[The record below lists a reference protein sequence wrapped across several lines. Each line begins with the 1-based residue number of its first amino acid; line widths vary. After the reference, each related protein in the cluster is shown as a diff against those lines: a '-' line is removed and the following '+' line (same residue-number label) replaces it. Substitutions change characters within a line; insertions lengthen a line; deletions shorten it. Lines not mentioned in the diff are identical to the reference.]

1 MLLTLPIVLPLL
13 TAIVLHLLPQ
23 RSRLLRVVAFAGS
36 LATLAAAIGIFIRVQ
51 ETGIEVLQVGSWPAP
66 FGITLV
72 ADLLSAMMIVVVGVI
87 GVAVTGSSFA
97 GVDPRRE
104 SLGYHPLIQVILMG
118 VAGAFLTGDI
128 FNMYVWFE
136 VMLIG
141 SFVLMAL
148 HRTRAQLHAAFTYVG
163 LNLLASAFLLT
174 AIGLLYGQAGTLN
187 LADLAQAWPE
197 RRTPGLDAALS
208 MLFLTAFGIKAG
220 LFPLFFWLP
229 ASYHT
234 PPAAVGALLAG
245 LLTKVGVYAM
255 MRVFTLLFPDP
266 GSHVYNVLLVLSAL
280 TMAVGLIGAL
290 AQRDFR
296 RVLSFNLVG
305 HIGFTTVGLA
315 LWTPAALAGSIL
327 YVLHHML
334 VISTLF
340 LVSGF
345 FLRQRRT
352 TDLGALGGLYRS
364 QPGIACLTLIPLFS
378 LAGVP
383 PLSGFIAKVGVITPI
398 LGTGHYLVAAVALSV
413 SLLTVLSMAR
423 LWEEAFWK
431 PAPEPSSHPVPQ
443 TRLGATVV
451 LPVAFLASLTI
462 ALTVFAGPVS
472 GLSLRAAEQLLERN
486 TYMRAVLGEGVP
498 RAAR

>member
-1 MLLTLPIVLPLL
+1 MLLALPIVLPLV
-13 TAIVLHLLPQ
+13 TAITLHLLPQ
-23 RSRLLRVVAFAGS
+23 RSRLLRLVAFIGA
-36 LATLAAAIGIFIRVQ
+36 LLIFVAAASIFVRVYSSGIQ
-51 ETGIEVLQVGSWPAP
+51 VLQVGAWPAP

-72 ADLLSAMMIVVVGVI
+72 ADLFSALMVVMVGII

-104 SLGYHPLIQVILMG
+104 AVGYHPLIHVLLMG
-118 VAGAFLTGDI
+118 VSGAFLTGDI
-128 FNMYVWFE
+128 FNLYVWFE
-136 VMLIG
+136 VMLIA
-141 SFVLMAL
+141 SFVLMSL

-187 LADLAQAWPE
+187 LADLARAWPE

-234 PPAAVGALLAG
+234 PPAAIGALLAG

-255 MRVFTLLFPDP
+255 IRVFTLLFPDP
-266 GSHVYNVLLVLSAL
+266 GAGVYTAILVMSAI
-280 TMAVGLIGAL
+280 TMVVGLIGAL
-290 AQRDFR
+290 GQHDMR

-305 HIGFTTVGLA
+305 HIGFTIVGLA
-315 LWTPAALAGSIL
+315 LWTPAALGGSIL
-327 YVLHHML
+327 YILHHML

-340 LVSGF
+340 LVSGL

-352 TDLGALGGLYRS
+352 TDLRVLGGVYRA
-364 QPGIACLTLIPLFS
+364 QPVVACLALVPLFS
-378 LAGVP
+378 LAGIP
-383 PLSGFIAKVGVITPI
+383 PLSGFIAKVAVVGPMIDVRQYA
-398 LGTGHYLVAAVALSV
+398 LAGLSLVV
-413 SLLTVLSMAR
+413 SLLTILSMAR
-423 LWEEAFWK
+423 VWEEAFWK
-431 PAPEPSSHPVPQ
+431 PAPTEPQSSLPHP
-443 TRLGATVV
+443 RLGMAI
-451 LPVAFLASLTI
+451 LAPIAFLVSVTVGLT
-462 ALTVFAGPVS
+462 LLAGPVS
-472 GLSLRAAEQLLERN
+472 GMSVSAAEQLLNRDG
-486 TYMRAVLGEGVP
+486 YVRAVLGMEVR

>member
-1 MLLTLPIVLPLL
+1 M
-13 TAIVLHLLPQ
+13 
-23 RSRLLRVVAFAGS
+23 VVMVS
-36 LATLAAAIGIFIRVQ
+36 
-51 ETGIEVLQVGSWPAP
+51 
-66 FGITLV
+66 
-72 ADLLSAMMIVVVGVI
+72 VI
-87 GVAVTGSSFA
+87 GAAVTGSSFA

-104 SLGYHPLIQVILMG
+104 ALGYHALIQVVLMG

-128 FNMYVWFE
+128 FNLYVWFE

-141 SFVLMAL
+141 SFVFMSL

-187 LADLAQAWPE
+187 LADLARAWPE

-255 MRVFTLLFPDP
+255 IRVFTLLFPDP
-266 GSHVYNVLLVLSAL
+266 NASVYGVLLVLSAV
-280 TMAVGLIGAL
+280 TMVVGLIGAL

-315 LWTPAALAGSIL
+315 LWTPAALGGSIL

-334 VISTLF
+334 AISTLF
-340 LVSGF
+340 LVSGLL
-345 FLRQRRT
+345 LRQRRT
-352 TDLGALGGLYRS
+352 TDLNALGGIYRS
-364 QPGIACLTLIPLFS
+364 QPAVACLALIPLFS

-383 PLSGFIAKVGVITPI
+383 PLSGFVAKVAVIAPM
-398 LGTGHYLVAAVALSV
+398 LNAGQYVLAAVALCV

-423 LWEEAFWK
+423 LWDASFWR
-431 PAPEPSSHPVPQ
+431 PAPVAASSSIPQ
-443 TRLGATVV
+443 SRLGVPIIV
-451 LPVAFLASLTI
+451 PIAFLVSLTI
-462 ALTVFAGPVS
+462 GLTAFAGPVS
-472 GLSLRAAEQLLERN
+472 AVTMRAAEQLLDRN
-486 TYMRAVLGEGVP
+486 AYVRAVLGEAVP

>member
-1 MLLTLPIVLPLL
+1 MLLTLPILLPLL

-23 RSRLLRVVAFAGS
+23 RSQLLRVVAFTGA
-36 LATLAAAIGIFIRVQ
+36 LAALAASIAIFVRVQ
-51 ETGIEVLQVGSWPAP
+51 QNGIQVLQVGSWPAP

-72 ADLLSAMMIVVVGVI
+72 VDLFSALMIVMVGVI
-87 GVAVTGSSFA
+87 GVAVTASSFA

-104 SLGYHPLIQVILMG
+104 ALGYHPLIHVVLMG

-128 FNMYVWFE
+128 FNLYVWFE

-141 SFVLMAL
+141 SFVLMSL

-187 LADLAQAWPE
+187 LADLARAWPE
-197 RRTPGLDAALS
+197 RHTPGLDAALS

-255 MRVFTLLFPDP
+255 IRVFTLLFPDP
-266 GSHVYNVLLVLSAL
+266 NAGVYGVLLVLSAV
-280 TMAVGLIGAL
+280 TMVVGLLGAL

-315 LWTPAALAGSIL
+315 LWTPAALGGSIL

-340 LVSGF
+340 LVSGL

-352 TDLGALGGLYRS
+352 TDLSALGGMYRS
-364 QPGIACLTLIPLFS
+364 QPAIACLAMVPLFS

-383 PLSGFIAKVGVITPI
+383 PLSGFVAKVAVIAPM
-398 LGTGHYLVAAVALSV
+398 LDSGQYLLAAVALSV

-423 LWEEAFWK
+423 LWEESIWK
-431 PAPEPSSHPVPQ
+431 PAPFISGASVPQ
-443 TRLGATVV
+443 RRLAVP
-451 LPVAFLASLTI
+451 LVAPIVFLVALTI
-462 ALTVFAGPVS
+462 AFTAMAGPVS
-472 GLSLRAAEQLLERN
+472 RVTMRAAEQLLERDA
-486 TYMRAVLGEGVP
+486 YVRAVLGQEVP

>member
-1 MLLTLPIVLPLL
+1 MLLALPILLPLL
-13 TAIVLHLLPQ
+13 TAIALHLLPQ
-23 RSRLLRVVAFAGS
+23 RSRLLRVVAFSGACGALVAAMSILARVEDAG
-36 LATLAAAIGIFIRVQ
+36 IQ
-51 ETGIEVLQVGSWPAP
+51 VLQVASWPAP

-72 ADLLSAMMIVVVGVI
+72 ADVFSAVMVVMVGVI
-87 GVAVTGSSFA
+87 AVAVTGSSFA

-104 SLGYHPLIQVILMG
+104 ALGYHPLIQVVLMG

-128 FNMYVWFE
+128 FNLYVWFE

-141 SFVLMAL
+141 SFVLMSL

-187 LADLAQAWPE
+187 LADLARAWPE
-197 RRTPGLDAALS
+197 RRTAGLDAALS

-255 MRVFTLLFPDP
+255 IRVFTLLFPDP
-266 GSHVYNVLLVLSAL
+266 NASVYSVLMGLSAV
-280 TMAVGLIGAL
+280 TMVVGLVGAL
-290 AQRDFR
+290 SQQDFR

-315 LWTPAALAGSIL
+315 LWTPAALGGSIF

-334 VISTLF
+334 AISTLF
-340 LVSGF
+340 LVSGL

-352 TDLGALGGLYRS
+352 TDLRALGGLYRS
-364 QPGIACLTLIPLFS
+364 QPAVACLAMVPLFS

-383 PLSGFIAKVGVITPI
+383 PLSGFVAKVAVVTPMI
-398 LGTGHYLVAAVALSV
+398 GTGRYVLAAAALSV
-413 SLLTVLSMAR
+413 SWLTVLSMAR
-423 LWEEAFWK
+423 LWDESFWK
-431 PAPEPSSHPVPQ
+431 PAPMPAPTSAPLP
-443 TRLGATVV
+443 RLGMALVA
-451 LPVAFLASLTI
+451 PIAFLVSLTI
-462 ALTVFAGPVS
+462 GLSALAGPISSVTT
-472 GLSLRAAEQLLERN
+472 RAAEQLLDRN
-486 TYMRAVLGEGVP
+486 AYVRAVLGEGVA